1 MSFTTADYP
10 PPRISRMLK
19 RPIDEYTELR
29 RRLFKAGV
37 SVEDWVYT
45 IPKTDADARKAIEW
59 MKLRLIAADF
69 EED

>member
-1 MSFTTADYP
+1 
-10 PPRISRMLK
+10 MLK